1 MHFRQWKRR
10 DFITLLGG
18 AALAWPLSARAQQP
32 AMPVVGFLHA
42 GSAEPNINLV
52 AAFRKGLGEVGFVE
66 GQNLAI
72 EFRWAA
78 GQDARLP
85 DMAADLVRQRVAVIV
100 TPASTPAALAAKAA
114 TTTIPIVFSTGGDP
128 VALGLVSSLNRPG
141 GNVTGITFMTV
152 ELTAKRLGLLRELV
166 PGATRLFAL
175 ANPHYAFAEAI
186 TKDLEAAS
194 ATLGLHI
201 EIVHAST
208 DREIDEAFATM
219 VRNRAE
225 GLLMTPDPFFT
236 NRRAQIVTLATRH
249 ALPTASAIREFVQA
263 GGLLSYGPSLPDTY
277 RQAGIYTGRILKG
290 EKPTDL
296 PVTQPTKFELT
307 INLTTARALGLTVPD
322 KLLALADEVIE

>member
-85 DMAADLVRQRVAVIV
+85 NMAADLVRQRVAVIV

-128 VALGLVSSLNRPG
+128 VARLASSR
-141 GNVTGITFMTV
+141 
-152 ELTAKRLGLLRELV
+152 
-166 PGATRLFAL
+166 
-175 ANPHYAFAEAI
+175 
-186 TKDLEAAS
+186 
-194 ATLGLHI
+194 
-201 EIVHAST
+201 AST
-208 DREIDEAFATM
+208 GRD
-219 VRNRAE
+219 V
-225 GLLMTPDPFFT
+225 
-236 NRRAQIVTLATRH
+236 LA
-249 ALPTASAIREFVQA
+249 A
-263 GGLLSYGPSLPDTY
+263 
-277 RQAGIYTGRILKG
+277 K
-290 EKPTDL
+290 
-296 PVTQPTKFELT
+296 
-307 INLTTARALGLTVPD
+307 
-322 KLLALADEVIE
+322 

>member
-1 MHFRQWKRR
+1 RR
-10 DFITLLGG
+10 
-18 AALAWPLSARAQQP
+18 LSACP
-32 AMPVVGFLHA
+32 LHA
-42 GSAEPNINLV
+42 RSSRRMPLVGLLHDGSDEPNINLV

-114 TTTIPIVFSTGGDP
+114 TTTIPIFFSTGGDP

-249 ALPTASAIREFVQA
+249 ALPTASAIRN
-263 GGLLSYGPSLPDTY
+263 GLLSYGPSLPDTY

-307 INLTTARALGLTVPD
+307 INLTTARAL
-322 KLLALADEVIE
+322 